1 MNNMLYF
8 FLKLAITAGLIVL
21 ISEVAKKNDA
31 LGGFIAAMPLV
42 TLFVLFW
49 MYFEGV
55 PEKKI
60 GNHATFTL
68 AYVIPTLPMFL
79 IFPFLLSKIG
89 FYGSILVSI
98 ITTLTFAY
106 LTHLLILYLGI
117 KKI

>member
-1 MNNMLYF
+1 MLYF

-60 GNHATFTL
+60 GKHATFTL

-89 FYGSILVSI
+89 FYGAILVSI
-98 ITTLTFAY
+98 ITTLAFAY

>member
-1 MNNMLYF
+1 MLYF
-8 FLKLAITAGLIVL
+8 LLKLLITAGLIVV

-49 MYFEGV
+49 MHFEGV
-55 PEKKI
+55 SAKKI

-79 IFPFLLSKIG
+79 IFPLLLGKIG

-98 ITTLTFAY
+98 ITTLIFAY
-106 LTHLLILYLGI
+106 LTHLIISYLGI
-117 KKI
+117 EQI

>member
-1 MNNMLYF
+1 MLYF
-8 FLKLAITAGLIVL
+8 FLKLVITAGLIVV

-49 MYFEGV
+49 MHFEGV
-55 PEKKI
+55 SAKKI

-79 IFPFLLSKIG
+79 IFPVLLSKIG

-98 ITTLTFAY
+98 ITTLIFAY
-106 LTHLLILYLGI
+106 LTHLLISYLGI
-117 KKI
+117 GVKKI